1 MRPAASAGRTKTGK
15 NRKMD
20 DRRHWA
26 GPMPDNGCG
35 SGITGPAAF
44 YDLLHEWLE
53 AEIAKNPSRNELS
66 IRIAARAVKIVFARP
81 ETRSYFSAAFEHVEQ
96 DGGGDP
102 ALTVFCS
109 EAGGEF
115 MERALSL
122 LPGRYSS
129 VNERDVPFL
138 VRDGITIAPGRE
150 GGTLSVLN
158 IPEGKA
164 AFLFADLAKL
174 PYHEQ
179 GSPFRNIFQWWFD
192 GKEGTML
199 HSGAVSL
206 SGKALLLSGKGGSG
220 KSTIALACLLDGM
233 DYLGDDYVVVRGK
246 KDIAVSSLYRSLK
259 LAGDALARFPALR
272 ESPAN
277 PGFSQ
282 AEKAV
287 IFLRESS
294 AGKVVCGSS
303 LQGIVIPE
311 ISGTADSSFSRI
323 SAAEGFRALA
333 PSTIFQHVG
342 KRNDIAAFTGNLARA
357 LPCFKLH
364 AGRDAAGIAGTVRA
378 ILRES

>member
-1 MRPAASAGRTKTGK
+1 
-15 NRKMD
+15 MD
-20 DRRHWA
+20 ERRRWA
-26 GPMPDNGCG
+26 GPVPDNG

-44 YDLLHEWLE
+44 YDLLHERIGE
-53 AEIAKNPSRNELS
+53 EMAKSPSRNDFS
-66 IRIAARAVKIVFARP
+66 IRIAARAVKLVFARP
-81 ETRSYFSAAFEHVEQ
+81 ETRAYFSTAFAHVEH

-102 ALTVFCS
+102 ALTVFCIA
-109 EAGGEF
+109 AGGKF

-122 LPGRYSS
+122 LPGRHSS
-129 VNERDVPFL
+129 GNERDVPFL

-158 IPEGKA
+158 VPEGKA

-192 GKEGTML
+192 GKEGALL

-206 SGKALLLSGKGGSG
+206 NGKALLISGKGGSG
-220 KSTIALACLLDGM
+220 KSTVALACLLDGM

-277 PGFSQ
+277 PAFSET
-282 AEKAV
+282 EKAV
-287 IFLRESS
+287 VFLPGS
-294 AGKVVCGSS
+294 AAGRVVCGSA

-311 ISGTADSSFSRI
+311 ISGATDSSFSRI
-323 SAAEGFRALA
+323 SAAAGFRALA

-342 KRNDIAAFTGNLARA
+342 KRNDIAAFAAGLTRA

-364 AGRDAAGIAGTVRA
+364 AGRGMAGIAGTVRA
-378 ILRES
+378 LLRES